1 MNQKSEREEN
11 RAMAPIRVI
20 IVDDHVVV
28 RRGLCSMLADA
39 EDVEIVGEAS
49 DSGEAIERVMHLYPD
64 ILLLDIRMPGMDGLR
79 LLRCLKERLPD
90 LKVII
95 LTNYDDEQFLL
106 EAFRSGAYGYL
117 MKNVGRE
124 DLLEALRTTYQ
135 GKRMLSPELI
145 DKVLERFVELGRH
158 QVMDQFNLSEKE
170 IELLGLVA
178 EGATNRQIAERLY
191 WSESTVKRKL
201 SDVFEKLDVSDRAQ
215 AIAAAVRRGLI

>member
-1 MNQKSEREEN
+1 MNQRSEREKN
-11 RAMAPIRVI
+11 RAMDPIRVL

-49 DSGEAIERVMHLYPD
+49 DSREAIERVTHLCPD
-64 ILLLDIRMPGMDGLR
+64 ILLLDIRMPGMNGLR
-79 LLRCLKERLPD
+79 LLRCLKEGLPD

-106 EAFRSGAYGYL
+106 EAFRAGAYGYL

-124 DLLEALRTTYQ
+124 DLLEALRITYQ
-135 GKRMLSPELI
+135 GKRMLSPDLM
-145 DKVLERFVELGRH
+145 DRVLKQFVELGRR

-170 IELLGLVA
+170 IELLRLVA
-178 EGATNRQIAERLY
+178 EGATNREIAERLY

-201 SDVFEKLDVSDRAQ
+201 SDVCQKLDVSDRAQ

>member
-1 MNQKSEREEN
+1 VNQKSEREEN

>member
-1 MNQKSEREEN
+1 VNQKSEREEN

-49 DSGEAIERVMHLYPD
+49 DSGEAIERVAQLCPD

-79 LLRCLKERLPD
+79 LLRCLKERTPD

-106 EAFRSGAYGYL
+106 EAFRAGAYGYL

-135 GKRMLSPELI
+135 GKRMLSPDLI
-145 DKVLERFVELGRH
+145 DRVLEQFVELGRR